1 MALLLPWASQCVGRR
16 STTLRHQQLRL
27 HLRQVNRSRRG
38 LSAPLGGCMI
48 SWNTVVMQPQ
58 AKSTAQIYDA
68 QLRVRYA
75 ETDQMGVVYHSNYIV
90 WFEVGRVELLR
101 QLGFTYRDMEQQDD
115 THIAV
120 ADVHCRFKSPARYD
134 DLITV
139 RTWLV
144 NVRESLLHFGYEIVR
159 AADGKV
165 LAEGDSVHIVV
176 DSAFKRMHLPG
187 KYMGPLLEAAGRS

>member
-1 MALLLPWASQCVGRR
+1 
-16 STTLRHQQLRL
+16 
-27 HLRQVNRSRRG
+27 
-38 LSAPLGGCMI
+38 
-48 SWNTVVMQPQ
+48 MQPES
-58 AKSTAQIYDA
+58 KSAIPSFET

-120 ADVHCRFKSPARYD
+120 VDVQCRFKSPARYD
-134 DLITV
+134 DLITI
-139 RTWLV
+139 RTRLI

-159 AADGKV
+159 AADGKA
-165 LAEGDSVHIVV
+165 LAAGESVHMVV
-176 DSAFKRMHLPG
+176 NSAFKRMHLPG
-187 KYMGPLLEAAGRS
+187 KYMAPLLEAAGKA